1 MNFISTEKKR
11 TAILIPSL
19 YALLFYFVLVPP
31 IAQDPAYHVFAD
43 TRIWGGVPNCLNVI
57 SNLAF
62 LGVGFWGW
70 SLYRDGCLIHDNQE
84 NYPVYAVFF
93 IGVMLSGFGSAY
105 YHWAPGNGPL
115 VWDRLPMTLSFA
127 AFLVAILSEYVEPGI
142 ERRLL
147 YPLVGLGLFS
157 VIYWYLTERFGRG
170 DLRLYALIQFAPL
183 LIIPAI
189 CLNFHSRFSRHGDIY
204 AVLALYVVAKIAE
217 YFDQPLFDFTGVG
230 GHAWKHL
237 LAALAAFGVLRMLR
251 LRRRL
256 PETLPVPPA
265 LQKKQLAA

>member
-1 MNFISTEKKR
+1 MGIPKSKKKR
-11 TAILIPSL
+11 VAVLVLAL
-19 YALLFYFVLVPP
+19 YALLFCFFLVPP

-43 TRIWGGVPNCLNVI
+43 TRTWGGIPNCMNVI

-62 LGVGFWGW
+62 LAVGFWGW
-70 SLYRDGCLIHDNQE
+70 SSYKDGRLIHDNPDH
-84 NYPVYAVFF
+84 YPVYAVFF
-93 IGVMLSGFGSAY
+93 IGVILTGFGSAY
-105 YHWAPGNGPL
+105 YHWAPGNGTL

-147 YPLVGLGLFS
+147 YPLVGLGVFS
-157 VIYWYLTERFGRG
+157 VIYWYLTERYGSG

-189 CLNFHSRFSRHGDIY
+189 CWNFHSRFSRHRDIY
-204 AVLALYVVAKIAE
+204 AVLGLYFVAKIAE

-237 LAALAAFGVLRMLR
+237 LAALAALGVLRMLR
-251 LRRRL
+251 LRGRL
-256 PETLPVPPA
+256 P
-265 LQKKQLAA
+265 Q